1 MVDLIGPKRQEMA
14 INGAQKSYILKFDG
28 KLVILFSDETHGI
41 VECFNK
47 EGNYHPVVS
56 IEDYLKTLS
65 RHITATLYLESSNRN
80 QWARQG
86 KSHMENIYLLFK
98 SSKSNKFDVKHVDE
112 RYTDTTITDFIKNLD
127 ENMGHE
133 GYQKLFD
140 IASEGSFHGYK
151 KMIKFALKQLD
162 KKFNFK
168 SLQKIY
174 RKRFDFDE
182 LVEIVLKV
190 CFKDVK
196 SFYKTHKATLEKEQK
211 GIENGTITELTE
223 DNALFEFMASFFMF
237 MVDLPFFIYLIE
249 SKNTIHFAFFG
260 SQHIY
265 NTLKVFEKLQG
276 FKHNISEFE
285 SIGNCLVVT
294 EINKHLGIRFFTKSD

>member
-1 MVDLIGPKRQEMA
+1 MAALVGPKRREMA
-14 INGAQKSYILKFDG
+14 INGAQKSYILNFDG

-80 QWARQG
+80 QWALQG

-98 SSKSNKFDVKHVDE
+98 SSKANKFDVKHVDE
-112 RYTDTTITDFIKNLD
+112 RYADTTITDFIKNLD
-127 ENMGHE
+127 MGHK

-174 RKRFDFDE
+174 RKKLDFDN
-182 LVEIVLKV
+182 LVDIVLTI

-196 SFYKTHKATLEKEQK
+196 SFYKTHKATLEKEQQ
-211 GIENGTITELTE
+211 GIENGTITELTD
-223 DNALFEFMASFFMF
+223 DNTLFEFMASFFMF

-260 SQHIY
+260 SQHIH
-265 NTLKVFEKLQG
+265 NILKVFEKLQG
-276 FKHNISEFE
+276 FKDDITEFV